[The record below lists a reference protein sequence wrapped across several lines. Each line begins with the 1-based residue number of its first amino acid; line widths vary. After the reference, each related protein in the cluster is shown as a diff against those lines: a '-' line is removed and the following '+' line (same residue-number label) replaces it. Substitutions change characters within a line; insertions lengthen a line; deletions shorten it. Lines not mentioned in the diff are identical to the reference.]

1 MARPLV
7 ARQEALATGLPR
19 YFTGEPCRNG
29 HAAERYTKNKTCCKC
44 ANAIA
49 NKTKAKNRPKYV
61 ATSSAWARDN
71 PSKVADYQRRRNA
84 KYPAK
89 RNLLTANYR
98 SAKDA
103 RQPKWLKPID
113 LLEMESVYTYCSALR
128 SVGLDYHVDHIVPLR
143 GETVSGLH
151 VPWNLQLLS
160 GRENMSKGNSFSGS

>member
-1 MARPLV
+1 MTRPLV
-7 ARQEALATGLPR
+7 ARQEALAAGLPR
-19 YFTGEPCRNG
+19 YFTGKPCRNG
-29 HAAERYTKNKTCCKC
+29 HVAERYASNKTCCEC
-44 ANAIA
+44 GNATANRA
-49 NKTKAKNRPKYV
+49 KAKNWPKYIAMSV
-61 ATSSAWARDN
+61 AWGRAHPDKLAE
-71 PSKVADYQRRRNA
+71 YQRRKTA
-84 KYPAK
+84 KNPAK

-113 LLEMESVYTYCSALR
+113 LFEMESIYTYCSALR

-151 VPWNLQLLS
+151 VPWNLQLLP